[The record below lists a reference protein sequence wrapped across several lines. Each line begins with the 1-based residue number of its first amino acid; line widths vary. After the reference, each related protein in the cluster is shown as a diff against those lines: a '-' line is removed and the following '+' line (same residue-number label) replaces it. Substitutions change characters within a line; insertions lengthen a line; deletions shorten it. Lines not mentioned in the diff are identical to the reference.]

1 MNPPAA
7 KFRLGSEFDDFL
19 FALIGEDRNGMP
31 LSVIS
36 LLGRMDL
43 DPWQE
48 AASLAALP
56 PENAAQ
62 RLASLLRSVPD
73 PSLQQPDHAATA
85 TRLVALLPRRA
96 DAYTGLP
103 ETSAGSGGAARP
115 QVIPNAVFLALY
127 VILMLATQF
136 TIGRL
141 APTHA
146 DPAHAPTSLT
156 VPAHTP
162 PIPSIQP

>member
-1 MNPPAA
+1 MRAPAS
-7 KFRLGSEFDDFL
+7 KFRLASEFDDFL

-48 AASLAALP
+48 AASLATLP

-62 RLASLLRSVPD
+62 RLTSLLRSVPD
-73 PSLQQPDHAATA
+73 PSLRQPDPAATA
-85 TRLVALLPRRA
+85 TRLVALLPRRTRA
-96 DAYTGLP
+96 DTGLP
-103 ETSAGSGGAARP
+103 EKLAGSGGTHP
-115 QVIPNAVFLALY
+115 QVIPNAIFLAVY

-136 TIGRL
+136 AIARL
-141 APTHA
+141 APSRA

-156 VPAHTP
+156 VPAQTP
-162 PIPSIQP
+162 PIRSGR